1 MHISLGEKIWENE
14 VTRGRRL
21 PMKAEEKK
29 IKKEL
34 MIEAEIMID
43 ELLEWDEKNNAPTM
57 TEIEDIVLELRKRMS
72 EKMAQAIVGNQE
84 QKQPVPGPT
93 CSQCRKEMR
102 NKGQKGNEVESRVGQ
117 IRVERGYYYCPKCKE
132 GSFPPG

>member
-1 MHISLGEKIWENE
+1 
-14 VTRGRRL
+14 
-21 PMKAEEKK
+21 MKVEEKK

-34 MIEAEIMID
+34 MTEAEIMID

-72 EKMAQAIVGNQE
+72 EKMAQALVGNQE

-93 CSQCRKEMR
+93 CSKCGKEMR

-117 IRVERGYYYCPKCKE
+117 IRVERGYYYCPKCKQ
-132 GSFPPG
+132 GNFPPG

>member
-1 MHISLGEKIWENE
+1 
-14 VTRGRRL
+14 
-21 PMKAEEKK
+21 MKAEEKK

-34 MIEAEIMID
+34 MTQAEIMID

-72 EKMAQAIVGNQE
+72 EKMAQALVGNQE

-93 CSQCRKEMR
+93 CAKCGKEMR

-117 IRVERGYYYCPKCKE
+117 IRVERGYYYCPKCKQ
-132 GSFPPG
+132 GVFPPR

>member
-1 MHISLGEKIWENE
+1 MWENK

-21 PMKAEEKK
+21 PMKVEEKK

-34 MIEAEIMID
+34 MTEAEIMID

-72 EKMAQAIVGNQE
+72 EKMAQALVGNQE
-84 QKQPVPGPT
+84 QKQPVPGPA
-93 CSQCRKEMR
+93 CSKCGKEMR

-117 IRVERGYYYCPKCKE
+117 IRVERGYYYCPKCKQ
-132 GSFPPG
+132 GNFPPG